1 MKKIVI
7 AGSSGFIGKDL
18 VQRFEAL
25 HYEVLQISRKPEHI
39 QWNDFEGI
47 VSALNHSE
55 ALINLAGK
63 SVDCQ
68 YTKKNKTEIL
78 ESRIKTTKQL
88 GEAVN
93 ACENPPKVWLNSST
107 ATIYRHETTEA
118 NTESNGIIGSD
129 FSVDV
134 AKEWEKTFISYKN
147 KHTRLISLRMAIV
160 LSEKGGAQPILL
172 KLVKLGL
179 GGKQGDGEQY
189 FSWIDVR
196 DLFEIVLFCI
206 ENKHLEGPINCCS
219 PYAVKNK
226 DLMSM
231 LRTKENKT
239 FGLNIPA
246 LLLKLGSLLINTE
259 AELVL
264 KSRWVYPEKLLQ
276 NNFQFEFKSIEN
288 SLNT

>member
-18 VQRFEAL
+18 VRRFEAL

-93 ACENPPKVWLNSST
+93 ACENPPKAWINSST

-118 NTESNGIIGSD
+118 NTESKGIIGSG

-134 AKEWEKTFISYKN
+134 AKEWEKTFFTYKN
-147 KHTRLISLRMAIV
+147 KNTRLISLRMAIV
-160 LSEKGGAQPILL
+160 LSENGGALPILL

-189 FSWIDVR
+189 FSWIDIR
-196 DLFEIVLFCI
+196 DLFEIILFCI

-246 LLLKLGSLLINTE
+246 LLLKLGSISINTE